1 MIGTFRSLPL
11 ILLAF
16 SNLEAGGGGNEEEIV
31 IGDLVQSSGLWS
43 DVTMKPT
50 LN

>member
-1 MIGTFRSLPL
+1 MIATFRSEPL

-16 SNLEAGGGGNEEEIV
+16 SILEAGGNGDEIV
-31 IGDLVQSSGLWS
+31 IGDLVQSSGLRS
-43 DVTMKPT
+43 NVTMKPT

>member
-16 SNLEAGGGGNEEEIV
+16 SNLEAGGNEEEIV

>member
-1 MIGTFRSLPL
+1 MIGTFWSLPL

-16 SNLEAGGGGNEEEIV
+16 SNLEGGGNGDEIV